1 MSTVHIGAEKG
12 DIAPRVLMPGDPN
25 RAYYIAQKY
34 LQNPRLVNKVRGELA
49 YTGTYKGVSVTI
61 FASGMGIPSMGIYSY
76 ELFHDFDVEK
86 IIRIGTAG
94 SYLEDLKIYDILLA
108 DSSYSESTFDK
119 QSGKD
124 EMDIINSSTELNGD
138 ITNTALLSNVPL
150 KVGRVHTSDAFYNE
164 ETVEDYKK
172 YTDMGCMAVEME
184 TFALLYNAKKFM
196 KKATALITISD
207 NLVTHELIDSE
218 SREKKLDEM
227 IVLALESIIKE

>member
-1 MSTVHIGAEKG
+1 MATVHIESEKG

-25 RAYYIAQKY
+25 RAHYIAQKY
-34 LQNPRLVNKVRGELA
+34 LENPRLVNKVRGELA

-61 FASGMGIPSMGIYSY
+61 FSSGMGIPSMGIYSY
-76 ELFHDFDVEK
+76 ELFHDYDVEK

-94 SYLEDLKIYDILLA
+94 SYLEDLKVYDILLA
-108 DSSYSESTFDK
+108 DSSYSESTFDI
-119 QSGKD
+119 QSGRD

-138 ITNTALLSNVPL
+138 ITNTALLNNVPL

-164 ETVEDYKK
+164 ETQEDYKK

-207 NLVTHELIDSE
+207 SLITHELIDSQ
-218 SREKKLDEM
+218 SRERKLDEM